1 MTSHVVV
8 VYRSFD
14 RRIMDQF
21 ILPLLLAL
29 LFVPLFLSFRKQRR
43 QYNQMQQLQS
53 SLQVG
58 DRVMTTSGL
67 QGIIVE
73 TTDDTVDLEIAPGV
87 VTTWVRQ
94 AVRERLEEP
103 AEAANP
109 ADPAESEPVPDEVDK
124 R

>member
-1 MTSHVVV
+1 
-8 VYRSFD
+8 
-14 RRIMDQF
+14 MDQL

-43 QYNQMQQLQS
+43 QQTEMMQLQN
-53 SLQVG
+53 SLSVG

-67 QGIIVE
+67 FATIVGTAE
-73 TTDDTVDLEIAPGV
+73 DTVDLEIAPGV

-94 AVRERLEEP
+94 AVRERVSDSDELSED
-103 AEAANP
+103 ASDR
-109 ADPAESEPVPDEVDK
+109 ADSTDSTHEVVAHETEK

>member
-1 MTSHVVV
+1 MTSHVVM
-8 VYRSFD
+8 VYRSSD

-73 TTDDTVDLEIAPGV
+73 MTDDIVDLEIAPGV
-87 VTTWVRQ
+87 VTTWLRQ
-94 AVRERLEEP
+94 AVRERLEDP
-103 AEAANP
+103 AEAAHQ
-109 ADPAESEPVPDEVDK
+109 ADPAESEPVPDEADK